1 MEAILNSLLTGLPF
15 LLLHSSVTFAML
27 VSGLIVYAWITPYDE
42 LALIKAGNT
51 AAAITL
57 SGAVIGFA
65 IPLAVTLKSSL
76 NTWDI
81 ILWGLVTLILMIIA
95 YSVMNVVIRDFEKRV
110 ENNETGPAI
119 LLAAVKIAVGLIAAA
134 SVAG

>member
-65 IPLAVTLKSSL
+65 IPLAITLKTSL

-81 ILWGLVTLILMIIA
+81 ILWGLVTLTLILVA
-95 YSVMNVVIRDFEKRV
+95 YRVMDFVIRDFGKRV
-110 ENNETGPAI
+110 EDNETGTAG
-119 LLAAVKIAVGLIAAA
+119 LVAAV
-134 SVAG
+134 

>member
-27 VSGLIVYAWITPYDE
+27 VSGLIVYAWVTPYDE

-65 IPLAVTLKSSL
+65 IPLAVTLKTSL

-95 YSVMNVVIRDFEKRV
+95 YRVMNLVIRDFEKRV
-110 ENNETGPAI
+110 QNDEIGPAI

>member
-27 VSGLIVYAWITPYDE
+27 VSGLIVYAWVTPYDE

-95 YSVMNVVIRDFEKRV
+95 YRVMNLVIRDFEKRV
-110 ENNETGPAI
+110 QNDETGPAI

>member
-1 MEAILNSLLTGLPF
+1 
-15 LLLHSSVTFAML
+15 ML
-27 VSGLIVYAWITPYDE
+27 VSGLIVYAWVTPYDE

-65 IPLAVTLKSSL
+65 IPLAVTLKTSL

-95 YSVMNVVIRDFEKRV
+95 YRVMNLVIRDFEKRV
-110 ENNETGPAI
+110 QNDETGPAI

>member
-65 IPLAVTLKSSL
+65 IPLAITLKTSL

-81 ILWGLVTLILMIIA
+81 ILWGLVTLTLILVA
-95 YSVMNVVIRDFEKRV
+95 YRVMDFVIRDFGKRV
-110 ENNETGPAI
+110 EDNETGPAV
-119 LLAAVKIAVGLIAAA
+119 LVAAVKVAVGLIAAA

>member
-27 VSGLIVYAWITPYDE
+27 VSGLIVYAWVTPYDE

-95 YSVMNVVIRDFEKRV
+95 YRVMNLVIRDFEKRV
-110 ENNETGPAI
+110 QNDEIGPAI

>member
-27 VSGLIVYAWITPYDE
+27 VSGLIVYAWVTPYDE

-95 YSVMNVVIRDFEKRV
+95 YRVMNLVIRDFENRV
-110 ENNETGPAI
+110 QNDETGPAI

>member
-27 VSGLIVYAWITPYDE
+27 ISGLIVYAWVTPYDE

-65 IPLAVTLKSSL
+65 IPLAVTLKTSL

-95 YSVMNVVIRDFEKRV
+95 YRVMNLVIRDFEKRV
-110 ENNETGPAI
+110 QNDEIGPAI

>member
-65 IPLAVTLKSSL
+65 IPLAVTLKTSF

-81 ILWGLVTLILMIIA
+81 MLWGLVTLILMVIA
-95 YSVMNVVIRDFEKRV
+95 YRVMNVVIRDFEKRV
-110 ENNETGPAI
+110 ENDEIGPAI

>member
-27 VSGLIVYAWITPYDE
+27 ISGLIVYAWVTPYDE

-65 IPLAVTLKSSL
+65 IPLAVTLKTSL

-95 YSVMNVVIRDFEKRV
+95 YRVMNLVIRDFEKRV
-110 ENNETGPAI
+110 QNDETGPAI

>member
-27 VSGLIVYAWITPYDE
+27 VSGLIVYAWVTPYDE

-65 IPLAVTLKSSL
+65 IPLAVTLKTSL

-95 YSVMNVVIRDFEKRV
+95 YRVMNLVIRDFEKRV
-110 ENNETGPAI
+110 QNYETGPAI

>member
-27 VSGLIVYAWITPYDE
+27 VSGLIVYAWVTPYDE

-65 IPLAVTLKSSL
+65 IPLAVTLKTSL

-95 YSVMNVVIRDFEKRV
+95 YRVMNLVIRDFEKRV
-110 ENNETGPAI
+110 QNDETGPAI

>member
-1 MEAILNSLLTGLPF
+1 MEAIFNSLITGLPF

-27 VSGLIVYAWITPYDE
+27 AAGLIVYAWITPYDE

-65 IPLAVTLKSSL
+65 IPLAVTLKTSL
-76 NTWDI
+76 NLWDI
-81 ILWGLVTLILMIIA
+81 VLWGLVTLFLMLIS
-95 YSVMNVVIRDFEKRV
+95 YRVMDFVIRDFEKRV
-110 ENNETGPAI
+110 EKDETGPAI
-119 LLAAVKIAVGLIAAA
+119 LVAAVKIAVGLIAAA

>member
-27 VSGLIVYAWITPYDE
+27 VSGLIVYAWVTPYDE

-65 IPLAVTLKSSL
+65 IPLAVTLKTSL

-95 YSVMNVVIRDFEKRV
+95 YRVMNLVIRDFENRV
-110 ENNETGPAI
+110 QNDETGPAI

>member
-1 MEAILNSLLTGLPF
+1 MEAILNRLLTGLPF

-27 VSGLIVYAWITPYDE
+27 VSGLIVYAWVTPYDE

-65 IPLAVTLKSSL
+65 IPLAVTLKTSL

-95 YSVMNVVIRDFEKRV
+95 YRVMNLVIRDFENRV
-110 ENNETGPAI
+110 QNDETGPAI

>member
-27 VSGLIVYAWITPYDE
+27 VSGLIVYAWVTPYDE

-65 IPLAVTLKSSL
+65 IPLAVTLKTSL

-81 ILWGLVTLILMIIA
+81 VLWGLVTLILMIIA
-95 YSVMNVVIRDFEKRV
+95 YRVMNLVIRDFEKRV
-110 ENNETGPAI
+110 QNDETGPAI